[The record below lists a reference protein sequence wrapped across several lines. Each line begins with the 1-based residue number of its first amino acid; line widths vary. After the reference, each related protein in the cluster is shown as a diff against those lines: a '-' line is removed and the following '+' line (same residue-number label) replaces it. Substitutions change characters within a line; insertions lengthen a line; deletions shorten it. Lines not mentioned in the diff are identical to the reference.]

1 MKLPLSRSRQ
11 VELGMVE
18 GSWSSLQLLQ
28 QVLVQYLN
36 AEHQAHWLLMQNE
49 RNQLHHVNDDV
60 IELEHIILRHLEFHD
75 RTLYRNLYFWPRSI
89 DAHS

>member
-28 QVLVQYLN
+28 QVLAQYLN

-49 RNQLHHVNDDV
+49 SNQLHHVNDDV
-60 IELEHIILRHLEFHD
+60 IELEHNNTSSCAI
-75 RTLYRNLYFWPRSI
+75 
-89 DAHS
+89 